1 MADVSKALNVVRK
14 LNPMGFFSRA
24 TEEAQRLPQAKG
36 TGEQMRA
43 MLLKQGVKPDELKW
57 TGFDEWAKGK
67 KSVTRDEITEFLRR
81 NEVQL
86 GEKRLSGKEEY
97 GKWEPEAEGVIGDVR
112 QVNVNPSPTKFE
124 QYTLPGGKDYNE
136 LLLTRPGQQAYRVE
150 KDADGS
156 FLVRNTLDNSS
167 PISGMD
173 ERQAQEAVARFNDG
187 ERLSGGNKP
196 DYRSQHWDDPNVLA
210 HMRMSGRTDPE
221 GRRVLHLE
229 ELQSDWAQEGRKKG
243 FVDPKAAREQ
253 WVKDNEALK
262 EKYLEAQKQHSELA
276 DQIMFRHEPLK
287 PFNPDIESQ
296 SSYDYRKQQYNNR
309 RVSLLD
315 ADPDYRA
322 SAFNLDRL
330 RDQTQSLAPDLTG
343 TVPPAPFVESTPG
356 WTNLAL
362 KRAMIEAARGNYD
375 AIAWTPGAEQ
385 AKRFDLSKQIDDIR
399 YAPSADGRTVSL
411 EAYRGGENIFNHTNM
426 PIAKLDEFVGRDV
439 AERIAKGVGETDP
452 NTGYRVLSGLD
463 LQVGG
468 EGMKGYYD
476 KILPTQIGKVLK
488 DINETPQFGTVN
500 VPTPTRDARYH
511 RLDDAELM
519 AELRQ
524 NGDPPQSMTLPSI
537 NLTPQMREKINQGLP
552 LFTMMPA
559 AVGLGATA
567 SQMQE
572 GQNPAVEGEGFAD
585 GGKIVRK
592 ALEAV
597 RGLPKAV
604 GLDEFMPAAG
614 ERRLPKAV
622 GLEEFMRGA
631 GERRLPSTPS
641 IEEFMPAAREHRLPD
656 AVGLEEFMPAARE
669 PRLPEAV
676 GLEEFMPI
684 DRAGGGKVVGE
695 ALQAIR
701 RNRENGGPV
710 DMRAGEMIGLRAR
723 LGLSPRKIT
732 DRAGP
737 IHTDPAVA
745 ARDAAA
751 AEENPAVV
759 EQALDVVRSQPRQPV
774 AARPLTIPAPRSVAP
789 EPSESQRL
797 WQLYNESENPADFVR
812 ADEAMRAGRA
822 DGGRLLEDQYPSQ
835 YLPNVGRQVMQDGGT
850 PNNDAYLDALLAAHS
865 DPNAD
870 IRDYQRSMGQ
880 IAQQPEDVRS
890 MTHAPS
896 KPMRPIEI
904 EGGFI
909 GKRQLGQAPYDVAG
923 PLSGM
928 AQTAYSLKTL
938 PFYFTPAAPFAAA
951 SDFGEAVIDTKS
963 ALDKGD
969 YLGAG
974 LTGALGVA
982 LPAAAY
988 RKQIGNALS
997 TARDVLGRAPVA
1009 AGAAAGA
1016 AAMTPEE
1023 AQAGKADAITQG
1035 LEKAIGIVRKASA
1048 APDLRAST
1056 RFPTGAKASEDPLK
1070 QQLTI
1075 GPAEMKASP
1084 GFGHNMGLLAEY
1096 PGFSHLKGMSP
1107 EDQLSAY
1114 IEQARGNLNFLY
1126 EKAPEIMRQRSP
1138 VWYEGANNFSD
1149 ALASRY
1155 GIPRQSSSAA
1165 IAALSPQMD
1174 WFKNA
1179 SLAERVGDVIF
1190 SPTASSRMTPEMEA
1204 FQKASPALT
1213 SGANQ
1218 LVFDTIRGKKF
1229 SDLTDPLDQAL
1240 WIRLYDEAHNPRNYR
1255 SLSPEGNLGDYIKSG
1270 SGEPAKIGWGSLN
1283 EIAKAV
1289 RAYTSGGDMN
1299 VISPMLGTKHKVRSF
1314 YNNIELPG
1322 DQRFGDVTADTHAV
1336 AASQLRPLSGNTPA
1350 VAHNLASGLAKNKQ
1364 PPGYQSEKSSSI
1376 TGVQGTYG
1384 ANAEATRLAA
1394 ADQGLLPREM
1404 QSATWEPVREL
1415 FPAKWKTP
1423 RNIDAVDNIWRQKDA
1438 GNITAEQARKAILDL
1453 AGGFSEP
1460 SWAERGFTAVD
1471 PRRASTYR

>member
-112 QVNVNPSPTKFE
+112 QVNVNPNPTKFE

-136 LLLTRPGQQAYRVE
+136 LLLTRPRVE
-150 KDADGS
+150 KTIPELEAEMGFTRPLTNEQQDAVIARWKQYKPGS
-156 FLVRNTLDNSS
+156 ADYQSS
-167 PISGMD
+167 
-173 ERQAQEAVARFNDG
+173 
-187 ERLSGGNKP
+187 
-196 DYRSQHWDDPNVLA
+196 HWDDPNVLA

-243 FVDPKAAREQ
+243 FDTPERTQKVA
-253 WVKDNEALK
+253 ALK
-262 EKYLEAQKQHSELA
+262 EEERRLQNYYNDLQQQKSRLQPTGG
-276 DQIMFRHEPLK
+276 FVGEP
-287 PFNPDIESQ
+287 IE
-296 SSYDYRKQQYNNR
+296 YPEGYNETI
-309 RVSLLD
+309 
-315 ADPDYRA
+315 A
-322 SAFNLDRL
+322 RL
-330 RDQTQSLAPDLTG
+330 TQEMRNTQSEISAIRQNMPG
-343 TVPPAPFVESTPG
+343 TATPNAPFVESTPG

-411 EAYRGGENIFNHTNM
+411 EAYRGGENIFNQTNM

-604 GLDEFMPAAG
+604 GLEEFMPAAGERRLPRAVGLEDFMRGAG

-622 GLEEFMRGA
+622 GLEEFMPPA
-631 GERRLPSTPS
+631 GER
-641 IEEFMPAAREHRLPD
+641 RLPD

-684 DRAGGGKVVGE
+684 DRAGGGKVVAE
-695 ALQAIR
+695 ALQAIQ
-701 RNRENGGPV
+701 RNQENGGPV

-723 LGLSPRKIT
+723 LGLSPKKIT

-737 IHTDPAVA
+737 IHTDPAVAA

-774 AARPLTIPAPRSVAP
+774 AARPLTIPAPRSAP
-789 EPSESQRL
+789 TEPSESQRL
-797 WQLYNESENPADFVR
+797 WQLYNESESPADFVR

-822 DGGRLLEDQYPSQ
+822 DGGRLLEDQYPTQ
-835 YLPNVGRQVMQDGGT
+835 YLPDVGRQVMQDGGAPEDFVSAQGRRRST
-850 PNNDAYLDALLAAHS
+850 LEGLGGFEDRPVM
-865 DPNAD
+865 DPAT
-870 IRDYQRSMGQ
+870 MGQ
-880 IAQQPEDVRS
+880 NWANAVARMKVEDYAKRPEGRSAPPRPPEQFVRPLDLDWRDKIGGAIAGDGGAVRGRIAKALVGNTGMPDTGMGFGLLDLTPFGAPLAVSDVS
-890 MTHAPS
+890 
-896 KPMRPIEI
+896 
-904 EGGFI
+904 
-909 GKRQLGQAPYDVAG
+909 
-923 PLSGM
+923 
-928 AQTAYSLKTL
+928 TALKN
-938 PFYFTPAAPFAAA
+938 
-951 SDFGEAVIDTKS
+951 E
-963 ALDKGD
+963 D
-969 YLGAG
+969 YLGA
-974 LTGALGVA
+974 ALAPAGYA
-982 LPAAAY
+982 AYLARKPIGAAARWTY
-988 RKQIGNALS
+988 DNAIRP
-997 TARDVLGRAPVA
+997 TYDAGRRAVDVAGDVLGRVPAPIAA
-1009 AGAAAGA
+1009 AGAGA

-1023 AQAGKADAITQG
+1023 AEAAGKS
-1035 LEKAIGIVRKASA
+1035 KMVRQVLDIMRAN
-1048 APDLRAST
+1048 APPPSNKDPRFWHNISSTKLSRPLDEMRASYERIDPVFQT
-1056 RFPTGAKASEDPLK
+1056 PVRNPADYEGKALVTTFGDPSIGGVRLTGVNDQKLENPTLMQG
-1070 QQLTI
+1070 
-1075 GPAEMKASP
+1075 GPSFVHGEA
-1084 GFGHNMGLLAEY
+1084 
-1096 PGFSHLKGMSP
+1096 
-1107 EDQLSAY
+1107 
-1114 IEQARGNLNFLY
+1114 ARGPDRSIWASDLN
-1126 EKAPEIMRQRSP
+1126 MVS
-1138 VWYEGANNFSD
+1138 
-1149 ALASRY
+1149 ALANR
-1155 GIPRQSSSAA
+1155 AA
-1165 IAALSPQMD
+1165 AA
-1174 WFKNA
+1174 
-1179 SLAERVGDVIF
+1179 
-1190 SPTASSRMTPEMEA
+1190 
-1204 FQKASPALT
+1204 QKAGYEPFLNYVKMGGESPDY
-1213 SGANQ
+1213 SHH
-1218 LVFDTIRGKKF
+1218 I
-1229 SDLTDPLDQAL
+1229 TDPLLDLFRQSRVPKGVVSEFDRKMREGFNKDFPNYADWPGL
-1240 WIRLYDEAHNPRNYR
+1240 RSKDLDNYLFETGPAKARTAMAKLMGTGEFQNLGMPDVGAVRFAATEPDLLNVPNYSSGRMIARMDPEAKAIRKTAVPHKTYRTQLPAH
-1255 SLSPEGNLGDYIKSG
+1255 PEGADPARFSDDVPLGISHYDWVQSKLA
-1270 SGEPAKIGWGSLN
+1270 EKPN
-1283 EIAKAV
+1283 
-1289 RAYTSGGDMN
+1289 MN
-1299 VISPMLGTKHKVRSF
+1299 P
-1314 YNNIELPG
+1314 
-1322 DQRFGDVTADTHAV
+1322 
-1336 AASQLRPLSGNTPA
+1336 SQLQYTYTRSAPTLYMTP
-1350 VAHNLASGLAKNKQ
+1350 Q
-1364 PPGYQSEKSSSI
+1364 
-1376 TGVQGTYG
+1376 T
-1384 ANAEATRLAA
+1384 
-1394 ADQGLLPREM
+1394 
-1404 QSATWEPVREL
+1404 
-1415 FPAKWKTP
+1415 
-1423 RNIDAVDNIWRQKDA
+1423 VDRVS
-1438 GNITAEQARKAILDL
+1438 TFLDL
-1453 AGGFSEP
+1453 KQ
-1460 SWAERGFTAVD
+1460 RGLI
-1471 PRRASTYR
+1471 P

>member
-57 TGFDEWAKGK
+57 TGFDDWAKGK

-86 GEKRLSGKEEY
+86 GEKRLGGANPYPYTTGDEWQRAINRAERQGNY
-97 GKWEPEAEGVIGDVR
+97 DEAERLTLAWEAREGVG
-112 QVNVNPSPTKFE
+112 PGGAAKFE
-124 QYTLPGGKDYNE
+124 KYTLPGGKDYSE
-136 LLLTRPGQQAYRVE
+136 LLLTRPTPPAYSVKPTENGNFILIDNATGEPAKTPNGQMVPP
-150 KDADGS
+150 
-156 FLVRNTLDNSS
+156 FSS
-167 PISGMD
+167 
-173 ERQAQEAVARFNDG
+173 ERQANDIAQTYSRAIG
-187 ERLSGGNKP
+187 DEKMRETG
-196 DYRSQHWDDPNVLA
+196 YRSSHWDDPNVLA

-243 FVDPKAAREQ
+243 FDTPERTQKVA
-253 WVKDNEALK
+253 ALK
-262 EKYLEAQKQHSELA
+262 EEERRLQNYYNDLQQQKSRLQPTGG
-276 DQIMFRHEPLK
+276 FVGEP
-287 PFNPDIESQ
+287 IE
-296 SSYDYRKQQYNNR
+296 YPEGYNETI
-309 RVSLLD
+309 
-315 ADPDYRA
+315 A
-322 SAFNLDRL
+322 RL
-330 RDQTQSLAPDLTG
+330 TQEMRNTQSEISAIRQNMPG
-343 TVPPAPFVESTPG
+343 TATPNAPFVESTPG

-399 YAPSADGRTVSL
+399 YAPSTDGRTVSL

-572 GQNPAVEGEGFAD
+572 GQNPAVEEPREGF
-585 GGKIVRK
+585 
-592 ALEAV
+592 
-597 RGLPKAV
+597 
-604 GLDEFMPAAG
+604 EF
-614 ERRLPKAV
+614 
-622 GLEEFMRGA
+622 
-631 GERRLPSTPS
+631 
-641 IEEFMPAAREHRLPD
+641 
-656 AVGLEEFMPAARE
+656 
-669 PRLPEAV
+669 
-676 GLEEFMPI
+676 
-684 DRAGGGKVVGE
+684 
-695 ALQAIR
+695 
-701 RNRENGGPV
+701 GGPV

-723 LGLSPRKIT
+723 LGLSPRKIN

-745 ARDAAA
+745 AARDAAA
-751 AEENPAVV
+751 AEESPAVV

-774 AARPLTIPAPRSVAP
+774 AARPLTIPAPRSAP
-789 EPSESQRL
+789 PDPSESQRL

-822 DGGRLLEDQYPSQ
+822 DGGKIVRKALDFLRANPELKPYKGGSFSLKRQGVYNPKFFDLKKDDLIDDAGNIIASKNVTIPREGFSYNLPAQADPDKIFRGMSAEEFANFQKNNYLKSFGTHNIGDAQEGLTYFSVNPDEARSYAHSFAPSEFKPDPSRPAYVMAVKRPPEDRVSRVPGTGESEVGVTGQIPREDVTNVYRGNVVDYIEGIDEPGAKVSPTSSVYWEEIADYAKGGHVERADGGRLLEDQYPSQ
-835 YLPNVGRQVMQDGGT
+835 YLPDVGRQVMQDGGA

-969 YLGAG
+969 YVGAG

-997 TARDVLGRAPVA
+997 TARDVLGRVPAPYA
-1009 AGAAAGA
+1009 AGAAGA

-1023 AQAGKADAITQG
+1023 AQAANLSK
-1035 LEKAIGIVRKASA
+1035 L
-1048 APDLRAST
+1048 LRAFSPENSLMMVHNLKSHRLADVEKLGGLPVPST
-1056 RFPTGAKASEDPLK
+1056 AIVKPSQGFTDFGDITMVAPKEMAQPSRTNPIFGADIYSPRFPTTNDEGTKIFKGFSPSGTRRYSPLTLENAVK
-1070 QQLTI
+1070 
-1075 GPAEMKASP
+1075 EMKGNIRGGE
-1084 GFGHNMGLLAEY
+1084 GFDYGAGTIRAGVAPQFKSIEEIKNARDLIKPREEIQGAFNLANEKLNALAEKYY
-1096 PGFSHLKGMSP
+1096 PHYNYAGDQWVHMRDFSDMLREAGTGKWGELRKTYKSSLPP
-1107 EDQLSAY
+1107 ELYGETTDFLNYLRKLPTEYFEGKPQRAVRLDEFRGAVVPSDIAG
-1114 IEQARGNLNFLY
+1114 EQADILRRMGVERLEQY
-1126 EKAPEIMRQRSP
+1126 DPSIP
-1138 VWYEGANNFSD
+1138 
-1149 ALASRY
+1149 ASR
-1155 GIPRQSSSAA
+1155 IE
-1165 IAALSPQMD
+1165 ALQK
-1174 WFKNA
+1174 FGG
-1179 SLAERVGDVIF
+1179 EQF
-1190 SPTASSRMTPEMEA
+1190 S
-1204 FQKASPALT
+1204 
-1213 SGANQ
+1213 
-1218 LVFDTIRGKKF
+1218 
-1229 SDLTDPLDQAL
+1229 
-1240 WIRLYDEAHNPRNYR
+1240 
-1255 SLSPEGNLGDYIKSG
+1255 EGG
-1270 SGEPAKIGWGSLN
+1270 SVSH
-1283 EIAKAV
+1283 
-1289 RAYTSGGDMN
+1289 RAM
-1299 VISPMLGTKHKVRSF
+1299 M
-1314 YNNIELPG
+1314 
-1322 DQRFGDVTADTHAV
+1322 
-1336 AASQLRPLSGNTPA
+1336 
-1350 VAHNLASGLAKNKQ
+1350 LAKEL
-1364 PPGYQSEKSSSI
+1364 GSSPR
-1376 TGVQGTYG
+1376 
-1384 ANAEATRLAA
+1384 AT
-1394 ADQGLLPREM
+1394 
-1404 QSATWEPVREL
+1404 V
-1415 FPAKWKTP
+1415 
-1423 RNIDAVDNIWRQKDA
+1423 
-1438 GNITAEQARKAILDL
+1438 
-1453 AGGFSEP
+1453 
-1460 SWAERGFTAVD
+1460 
-1471 PRRASTYR
+1471 